1 MKTLRIATRQSPL
14 ALWQAEHVRD
24 ALERTHA
31 GLKVEL
37 LPLSTKGDEILDKS
51 LAKIGGKGLFI
62 KELEVAMLE
71 GRADIAVHSM
81 KDVPVELPEGM
92 TLAAIL
98 EREEPTDALVSN
110 TCKTFD
116 ELPTGAVVGTSSLRR
131 QSQLLNKRP
140 DLVVRPLRGN
150 VGTRLSKLDSG
161 EFDAIILAS
170 AGLIRLGLS
179 ERIAETLDVKLCM
192 PAAGQGAVG
201 IECMANAR
209 ETISLVSALADSVT
223 TARVTAERAVTQGLE
238 GSCTSPIA
246 VYATHKNGI
255 IHLGARVGAPSGEE
269 MLETLARGDATDAQ
283 TLGLQAASS
292 LKGMGA
298 TQYLIQDG

>member
-1 MKTLRIATRQSPL
+1 MTTLRIATRQSPL

-24 ALERTHA
+24 ALKKAHPDID
-31 GLKVEL
+31 VEL
-37 LPLSTKGDEILDKS
+37 LPMSTRGDEILDKS

-71 GRADIAVHSM
+71 GRADLAVHSM

-98 EREEPTDALVSN
+98 EREEPTDAFVSN
-110 TCKTFD
+110 KYASFS
-116 ELPTGAVVGTSSLRR
+116 ELPQGAVLGTSSLRR
-131 QSQLLNKRP
+131 QAQLLNKRP
-140 DLVVRPLRGN
+140 DLDVRPVRGN

-170 AGLIRLGLS
+170 AGLIRLELT
-179 ERIAETLDVKLCM
+179 ERIAEKLDVRLCM

-201 IECMANAR
+201 IECLASATR
-209 ETISLVSALADSVT
+209 TQELVGALAHEVT
-223 TARVTAERAVTQGLE
+223 TARVTAERAVTHTLE

-246 VYATHKNGI
+246 VYATHKDGI
-255 IHLGARVGAPSGEE
+255 IQLGARVAAPSGEE
-269 MLETLARGDATDAQ
+269 MLETVARGDAADAHA
-283 TLGLQAASS
+283 LGIQAGAS
-292 LKGMGA
+292 LKKMGA
-298 TQYLIQDG
+298 AQYLKQED